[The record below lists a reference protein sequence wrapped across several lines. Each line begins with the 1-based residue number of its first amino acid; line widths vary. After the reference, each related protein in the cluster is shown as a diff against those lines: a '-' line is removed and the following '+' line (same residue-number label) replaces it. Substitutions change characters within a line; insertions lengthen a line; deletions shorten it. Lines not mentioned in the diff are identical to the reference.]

1 MNYTLITLAG
11 FGILGIFIHNLKN
24 LNTLN
29 KKSEGELNLIRYLKL
44 EIYAILLSVC
54 VVTVALIAQQEI
66 KQLES
71 VGKWL
76 GLSFVALGYMA
87 QSIVISF
94 AGRAET
100 SFTTTE

>member
-44 EIYAILLSVC
+44 EI
-54 VVTVALIAQQEI
+54 
-66 KQLES
+66 
-71 VGKWL
+71 
-76 GLSFVALGYMA
+76 
-87 QSIVISF
+87 
-94 AGRAET
+94 
-100 SFTTTE
+100 

>member
-54 VVTVALIAQQEI
+54 VVTVALIAQQEAEAKI
-66 KQLES
+66 AAK
-71 VGKWL
+71 
-76 GLSFVALGYMA
+76 VALY
-87 QSIVISF
+87 QYLEDLKLV
-94 AGRAET
+94 RLPN
-100 SFTTTE
+100 